1 MRKIFEFFIVAMYT
15 TLFSLCSAVSLHD
28 YPNVAVLPYANK
40 AAVSS
45 ELTMGDATVVS
56 EFVIEQ
62 LVDSNRFNMIER
74 EEIEAIV
81 KEHQFNMTGLVDL
94 STAVQLGKLAGAQFL
109 IKGSV
114 VGLSTKI
121 SGVNASAPQAGAGF
135 NKYTVIANV
144 TLRFIDVETGRIVLA
159 ASGTGESART
169 NTEFELKLMG
179 KEEYNST
186 LEGSGNSGNNS
197 YKVTIGGQD
206 FSQVQVRNALYKA
219 VYDVIYNKNFGVLA
233 KMDGKSKLRKV

>member
-81 KEHQFNMTGLVDL
+81 KEHQFNMDSS
-94 STAVQLGKLAGAQFL
+94 STWKTRRCS
-109 IKGSV
+109 I
-114 VGLSTKI
+114 
-121 SGVNASAPQAGAGF
+121 F
-135 NKYTVIANV
+135 NKRQCCW
-144 TLRFIDVETGRIVLA
+144 L
-159 ASGTGESART
+159 
-169 NTEFELKLMG
+169 
-179 KEEYNST
+179 EY
-186 LEGSGNSGNNS
+186 
-197 YKVTIGGQD
+197 
-206 FSQVQVRNALYKA
+206 
-219 VYDVIYNKNFGVLA
+219 
-233 KMDGKSKLRKV
+233 